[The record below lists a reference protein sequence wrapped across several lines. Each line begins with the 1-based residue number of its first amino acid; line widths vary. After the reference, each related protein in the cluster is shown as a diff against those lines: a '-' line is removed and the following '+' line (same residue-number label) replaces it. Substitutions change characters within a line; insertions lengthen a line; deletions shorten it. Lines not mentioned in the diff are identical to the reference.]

1 MAFRVMGGVAHGSTT
16 VSDRWD
22 VGEDWSVA
30 AQAGG
35 QPPGRA
41 ALAGESGGFGGDT
54 LDTAHWGTL
63 GRLAPGVPQPFH
75 LLATIAALGRGRGL
89 AGGMARLS
97 RPARQ
102 EGDAE
107 LARSLPRCE
116 LRARQRGGDGVG
128 KTKRGKGTKWMVV
141 VDGQG
146 LPLGSKLA
154 PASPAEV
161 TLAEATLDAIE
172 AEKQPE
178 RVIADRAY
186 DSDPLRE
193 ALAERG
199 LDLICPHRSNRT
211 RPKTQ
216 DGRKLRRYRR
226 RWIIERTFAWLG
238 NFRRLVVR
246 WERSLTVYNAFF
258 HLACCFILL
267 RWL

>member
-1 MAFRVMGGVAHGSTT
+1 
-16 VSDRWD
+16 
-22 VGEDWSVA
+22 
-30 AQAGG
+30 
-35 QPPGRA
+35 
-41 ALAGESGGFGGDT
+41 
-54 LDTAHWGTL
+54 
-63 GRLAPGVPQPFH
+63 
-75 LLATIAALGRGRGL
+75 
-89 AGGMARLS
+89 
-97 RPARQ
+97 
-102 EGDAE
+102 
-107 LARSLPRCE
+107 
-116 LRARQRGGDGVG
+116 VG

-146 LPLGSKLA
+146 LPLGSQLA

-161 TLAEATLDAIE
+161 TLAETTLEAIE
-172 AEKQPE
+172 AENQPE

-193 ALAERG
+193 TLAERG
-199 LDLICPHRSNRT
+199 MELICPHRGNRT

-246 WERSLTVYNAFF
+246 WERMLLVYRAFF

>member
-1 MAFRVMGGVAHGSTT
+1 V
-16 VSDRWD
+16 
-22 VGEDWSVA
+22 
-30 AQAGG
+30 
-35 QPPGRA
+35 
-41 ALAGESGGFGGDT
+41 
-54 LDTAHWGTL
+54 DTAHRRAL
-63 GRLAPGVPQPFH
+63 GRLARGVSQPFH
-75 LLATIAALGRGRGL
+75 LLATLAALGRGRAVAGDL
-89 AGGMARLS
+89 AG
-97 RPARQ
+97 
-102 EGDAE
+102 
-107 LARSLPRCE
+107 LPGATGRERNAGVAGIFPGCE
-116 LRARQRGGDGVG
+116 LCPRQRGGDGVG

-146 LPLGSKLA
+146 LPLGSQLA

-161 TLAEATLDAIE
+161 TLAETTLEAIE
-172 AEKQPE
+172 AENQPE

-193 ALAERG
+193 TLAERG
-199 LDLICPHRSNRT
+199 MELICPHRGNRT

-226 RWIIERTFAWLG
+226 RWIIERTFSWLG

-246 WERSLTVYNAFF
+246 WERMLLVYRAFF

>member
-1 MAFRVMGGVAHGSTT
+1 MDSAHGGPLGGSAGRISQSLDLLAAITPLG
-16 VSDRWD
+16 RRRA
-22 VGEDWSVA
+22 VA
-30 AQAGG
+30 GD
-35 QPPGRA
+35 
-41 ALAGESGGFGGDT
+41 LAG
-54 LDTAHWGTL
+54 L
-63 GRLAPGVPQPFH
+63 PG
-75 LLATIAALGRGRGL
+75 ATQCERN
-89 AGGMARLS
+89 AG
-97 RPARQ
+97 
-102 EGDAE
+102 
-107 LARSLPRCE
+107 LARSLSRCE
-116 LRARQRGGDGVG
+116 LRTRQRGGDGVG

-146 LPLGSKLA
+146 LPLGSQLA

-161 TLAEATLDAIE
+161 TLAETTLDAIE
-172 AEKQPE
+172 AKEQPE

-193 ALAERG
+193 ALADRG

-246 WERSLTVYNAFF
+246 WERTLLVYRAFF
-258 HLACCFILL
+258 HLACCSILL